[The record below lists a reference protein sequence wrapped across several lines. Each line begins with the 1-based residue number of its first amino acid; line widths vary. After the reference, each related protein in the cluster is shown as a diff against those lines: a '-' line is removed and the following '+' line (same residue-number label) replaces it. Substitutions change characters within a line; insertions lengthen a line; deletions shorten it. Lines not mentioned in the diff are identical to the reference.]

1 MTATS
6 AAPPQAATT
15 VTKSDR
21 WFPARRFA
29 SLVIALARKNFAV
42 RYRRTALGL
51 AWAVLQPV
59 VQTAVVSLVFQ
70 RLFRGMA
77 IPHYWLFVLA
87 GILPWSFATR
97 SLTSA
102 TSSVVDNASLVRKV
116 AVSRLIYPLAALGS
130 SLAVFA
136 VSLVVLIAA
145 AAFAGTLSVAVL
157 LLPLAIAL
165 QILVIT
171 GPALWAAAYFVTY
184 RDVRFAIE
192 SGLLVAFYA
201 TPVIYPASRL
211 GELGASLL
219 RANPMTGV
227 LSLYRVAVHGSPVD
241 LAAVAVSVVFGVVAL
256 ASGLLVFHRK
266 AADFA
271 DVA

>member
-1 MTATS
+1 MT
-6 AAPPQAATT
+6 AATT
-15 VTKSDR
+15 TTTNPAADR

-29 SLVIALARKNFAV
+29 SLVYALAKKNFAV
-42 RYRRTALGL
+42 RYRRTRLGL
-51 AWAVLQPV
+51 TWAVLQPV

-70 RLFRGMA
+70 RLFRGMG
-77 IPHYWLFVLA
+77 ITNYWLFVLA

-97 SLTSA
+97 ALTSA

-136 VSLVVLIAA
+136 ASLVVLLAA
-145 AAFAGTLSVAVL
+145 AAVAGTLSPSVL
-157 LLPLAIAL
+157 LLPIAIAL
-165 QILVIT
+165 QLLVIT

-211 GELGASLL
+211 GEAGESLL

-227 LSLYRVAVHGSPVD
+227 LSLYRAAVHGSPLDVT
-241 LAAVAVSVVFGVVAL
+241 AVAVSVVFGIVAL
-256 ASGLLVFHRK
+256 VSGFLVFRRR
-266 AADFA
+266 ADDFA

>member
-1 MTATS
+1 MTTT
-6 AAPPQAATT
+6 APTTTT
-15 VTKSDR
+15 VVALPIDR

-29 SLVIALARKNFAV
+29 SLVYALARKNFAV
-42 RYRRTALGL
+42 RYRRTRLGL
-51 AWAVLQPV
+51 AWAILQPV

-70 RLFRGMA
+70 RLFRGMG
-77 IPHYWLFVLA
+77 IHDYWLFVLA

-97 SLTSA
+97 GLTSA
-102 TSSVVDNASLVRKV
+102 TTSVVDNASLVRKV

-130 SLAVFA
+130 SLAVFT
-136 VSLVVLIAA
+136 VSLVVLVAA
-145 AAFAGTLSVAVL
+145 AVYAGTLSVAVL
-157 LLPLAIAL
+157 LLPVAIAL
-165 QILVIT
+165 QLFVIA

-211 GELGASLL
+211 GEVGESLL

-227 LSLYRVAVHGSPVD
+227 LSLYRAAVHGSPLD
-241 LAAVAVSVVFGVVAL
+241 SAAVAVSFGFGTVAL
-256 ASGLLVFHRK
+256 ATGLYVFHRR